1 MSSDSECS
9 FAETLCFSHR
19 RDSQDGVDGA
29 DGQDGIDGADGQ
41 DGAEPRGCRGSRGL
55 DGYTGQ
61 DGVDG
66 TDGNYGQQG
75 QDGVQDIARQ
85 DGQDGIDGEDGIVVA
100 QGEVPE
106 AARQDGQ
113 DGTDG
118 EDGIRVAQGEVP
130 EAEAARQDQDGTD
143 GEDGISGAPE
153 HRGSRYAGAIA
164 EAILQE
170 LMTRDEW
177 IVEAMLRERVR
188 NPEDPVS
195 EDPQH
200 WIEAAHTLRGGRG
213 RVDGN
218 YNDGMNRARRSLVTW
233 EWPPRGAHG
242 LVVNG
247 NGTLDLTWYMV
258 PTPQETEERF
268 AWFQELEGLAR
279 AGR

>member
-29 DGQDGIDGADGQ
+29 DGQDGVDGADSQ
-41 DGAEPRGCRGSRGL
+41 DGVEPRGCRGSRGL

-100 QGEVPE
+100 QG
-106 AARQDGQ
+106 D
-113 DGTDG
+113 
-118 EDGIRVAQGEVP
+118 VP

-218 YNDGMNRARRSLVTW
+218 YNDGMNRARRALVTW